1 MIRIKDTRDTLT
13 VSRAIFNST
22 NFNSQSIQ
30 AIEFSNG
37 RVLEWNDFVTAG
49 LLKAIDTDGDDTA

>member
-1 MIRIKDTRDTLT
+1 